1 MRLLRPNYLNVAIP
15 AESVARTLEA
25 AATPSAQRLHMRDAF
40 AEGRRYAIAPS
51 ADGFRMATTSS
62 SLFSRRRRTF
72 ASCLLNARIEPITES
87 ESRISL
93 EPHLRAPALISA
105 LIVPTVLSLLLL
117 PVPWPP
123 ALILLICATAYAA
136 SITSLLAGARL
147 EAHEMLYFVDKAF
160 EDMRKF
166 TLAQIAPIGQDVI
179 GAQDFREL
187 WSEHVRTN
195 MDDT

>member
-1 MRLLRPNYLNVAIP
+1 M
-15 AESVARTLEA
+15 
-25 AATPSAQRLHMRDAF
+25 
-40 AEGRRYAIAPS
+40 
-51 ADGFRMATTSS
+51 
-62 SLFSRRRRTF
+62 
-72 ASCLLNARIEPITES
+72 
-87 ESRISL
+87 
-93 EPHLRAPALISA
+93 
-105 LIVPTVLSLLLL
+105 LSLLLL

-136 SITSLLAGARL
+136 SITGLLAGARL